1 MHLKF
6 FLDKAAERPLFS
18 IEVKDPEFTRKRV
31 LKASFALMGVWML
44 CMWINIFWD
53 RLVPM
58 YVSFPFAF
66 VGAAMWGFVALI
78 EDERRREKAEAE
90 YARIAAEARPHEQ

>member
-1 MHLKF
+1 MHLRF
-6 FLDKAAERPLFS
+6 FLDKTAERSLFS

-31 LKASFALMGVWML
+31 LKVSFALMGFWML
-44 CMWINIFWD
+44 CMWINVFWG

-66 VGAAMWGFVALI
+66 VAAAMWYFVALI
-78 EDERRREKAEAE
+78 DDERRREKAEAE
-90 YARIAAEARPHEQ
+90 YAQLTAEAHPHE